1 MDWKNRRVLLTGG
14 GGFIGSHLVEELVK
28 TGARVRCFVHY
39 NSRGDDGMIEE
50 LDNEIVESLEIIRGD
65 LLDPV
70 GVLNATKGMDTV
82 FHLGALI
89 SIPYSYVHPY
99 HVAQVNIL
107 GTMNV
112 LSAAKDV
119 GVRRIVHTSTS
130 EVYGTARQVP
140 ISEEHPLQGQSPY
153 SASKIGADKMA
164 ESFYCAYNLPVC
176 TIRPFNTYGPRQS
189 CRAVIPAI
197 ITQTL
202 KNESVKLG
210 SLHPT
215 RDFTYV
221 GDTVRGFIKMAEADN
236 VVGEVFNIGS
246 GSEISIGELANNIM
260 SIIGV
265 QKQIICEEKRTR
277 PTNSEVERLVCDNSK
292 AKKILDWHPKI
303 LLNEG
308 LKKTISWMGEN
319 AFLYDTKRYVY

>member
-1 MDWKNRRVLLTGG
+1 MDWKNRKVLLTGG
-14 GGFIGSHLVEELVK
+14 GGFIGSHLAEELV
-28 TGARVRCFVHY
+28 TAGAKVKCFVHY
-39 NSRGDDGMIEE
+39 NSRDDDGMIEC
-50 LDNEIVESLEIIRGD
+50 LDNKIAGDLEIIRGD
-65 LLDPV
+65 LLDAA
-70 GVLNATKGMDTV
+70 GVLNAMKGIDTV

-99 HVAQVNIL
+99 HVVQVNIL
-107 GTMNV
+107 GTMHI
-112 LSAAKDV
+112 LTAAKEV
-119 GVRRIVHTSTS
+119 GVRRVVHTSSS
-130 EVYGTARQVP
+130 EVYGTARHVP

-189 CRAVIPAI
+189 GRAVIPAI
-197 ITQTL
+197 ITQAL
-202 KNESVKLG
+202 KNESIKLG
-210 SLHPT
+210 ALHPT

-236 VVGEVFNIGS
+236 VVGEVVNIGS

-265 QKQIICEEKRTR
+265 QKQIVCEEKRVR
-277 PTNSEVERLVCDNSK
+277 PANSEVERLVCDNSK
-292 AKKILDWHPKI
+292 AKKLLDWQPKI
-303 LLNEG
+303 LLNDG